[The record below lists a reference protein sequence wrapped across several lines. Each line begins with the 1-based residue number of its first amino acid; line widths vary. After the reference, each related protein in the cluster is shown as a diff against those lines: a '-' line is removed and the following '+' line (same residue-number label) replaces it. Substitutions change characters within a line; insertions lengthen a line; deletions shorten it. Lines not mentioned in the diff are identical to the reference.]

1 MDDTFDEFDEFF
13 VFEDT
18 IPNIVSYSVILGKE
32 VRNELR
38 LIRSELPEPVYNAF
52 LKEADVTA
60 NTFIQMFAG
69 ALLSG
74 NIKML
79 RHMQAFL
86 ERIAEIETLK
96 IEARL
101 FDNIV
106 FNDIV
111 EGFDS
116 DSDPDSDDSDGSADT
131 PPAS

>member
-1 MDDTFDEFDEFF
+1 MDDTFDEFIEF
-13 VFEDT
+13 EGA
-18 IPNIVSYSVILGKE
+18 IPGIVSYSIILGE
-32 VRNELR
+32 DVQDELN
-38 LIRSELPEPVYNAF
+38 LIRSELPGVIYNAF

-86 ERIAEIETLK
+86 ERIAEIEMLR

-101 FDNIV
+101 FDDIV

-111 EGFDS
+111 KNFDT
-116 DSDPDSDDSDGSADT
+116 DPDSDDSDADA
-131 PPAS
+131 AS

>member
-1 MDDTFDEFDEFF
+1 MNVDMNDEFIEF
-13 VFEDT
+13 EGA
-18 IPNIVSYSVILGKE
+18 IPGIVSYSIILGE
-32 VRNELR
+32 DVQDELN
-38 LIRSELPEPVYNAF
+38 LIRSELPEVIYNAF

-86 ERIAEIETLK
+86 ERIAEIEMLR

-101 FDNIV
+101 FDDII
-106 FNDIV
+106 FDDIV
-111 EGFDS
+111 KNFDT
-116 DSDPDSDDSDGSADT
+116 DPDSDDTDT
-131 PPAS
+131 AS

>member
-1 MDDTFDEFDEFF
+1 MDDTFDEFIEF
-13 VFEDT
+13 EGA
-18 IPNIVSYSVILGKE
+18 IPGIVSYSIILGE
-32 VRNELR
+32 DVQDELN
-38 LIRSELPEPVYNAF
+38 LIRSELPEVIYNAF

-86 ERIAEIETLK
+86 ERIAEIEMLR
-96 IEARL
+96 IEAKL
-101 FDNIV
+101 FDDIV

-111 EGFDS
+111 KNFDT
-116 DSDPDSDDSDGSADT
+116 DPDSDDSDAD
-131 PPAS
+131 AAG

>member
-1 MDDTFDEFDEFF
+1 MDDTFDEFIK
-13 VFEDT
+13 FEGA
-18 IPNIVSYSVILGKE
+18 IPGIVSYSIILGE
-32 VRNELR
+32 DVQDELN
-38 LIRSELPEPVYNAF
+38 LIRSELPEVIYNAF

-86 ERIAEIETLK
+86 ERIAEIEMLR
-96 IEARL
+96 IEAKL
-101 FDNIV
+101 FDDIV

-111 EGFDS
+111 KNFDTDPGS
-116 DSDPDSDDSDGSADT
+116 DADT
-131 PPAS
+131 APDADAAG

>member
-1 MDDTFDEFDEFF
+1 MNVDMNDEFIEF
-13 VFEDT
+13 EGA
-18 IPNIVSYSVILGKE
+18 IPGIVSYSIILGE
-32 VRNELR
+32 DVQDELN
-38 LIRSELPEPVYNAF
+38 LIRSELPEVIYNAF

-86 ERIAEIETLK
+86 ERIAEIEMLR

-101 FDNIV
+101 FDDII
-106 FNDIV
+106 FDDIV
-111 EGFDS
+111 KGFDA
-116 DSDPDSDDSDGSADT
+116 DPDSDADT
-131 PPAS
+131 APGSDTAS